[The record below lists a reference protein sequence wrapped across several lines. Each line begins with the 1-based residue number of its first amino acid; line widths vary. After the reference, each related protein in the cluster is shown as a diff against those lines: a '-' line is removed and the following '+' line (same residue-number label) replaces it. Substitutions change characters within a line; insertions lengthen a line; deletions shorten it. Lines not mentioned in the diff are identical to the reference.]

1 MRELTA
7 DDQQARTLGLALLD
21 ASRIYEGFVI
31 PTREG
36 RFWRSRPFP
45 PHRRAIIGLVGRQRR
60 FLSAAY
66 TLADAGLV
74 LEALGPVR
82 SMYEFRFCQRWLARD
97 PERNWKL
104 WMEAD
109 HKRRDY
115 WRAQLQQNAPALHD
129 AAVDA
134 LTPEQR
140 REGEAVAVARA
151 RLSAEIGDPLP
162 DDRFSIEQ
170 WATQVGMRFVYDTVY
185 RYQSNVLHPSMFA
198 VDLLLEPH
206 PTGARLRGEPS
217 SQFEAPSIYLDAAL
231 LLRDAL
237 QESGDMTPALSL
249 NNLPAIGAQLH
260 TLAERTTSARLSN
273 WRDFLADVMS

>member
-1 MRELTA
+1 MRELTV
-7 DDQQARTLGLALLD
+7 DDQQARALGLALLD
-21 ASRIYEGFVI
+21 ASRIYGGFVI
-31 PTREG
+31 PSREG
-36 RFWRSRPFP
+36 FWRSRPFP

-74 LEALGPVR
+74 MEALGPLR
-82 SMYEFRFCQRWLARD
+82 SMYEFLICQRWLARD

-140 REGEAVAVARA
+140 QEGEAVAVARQ
-151 RLSAEIGDPLP
+151 RLSAEIGDRLP
-162 DDRFSIEQ
+162 DDRFSILQ
-170 WATQVGMRFVYDTVY
+170 WATQVGMSFVYDTVY
-185 RYQSNVLHPSMFA
+185 RYQSSVLHPSMFA

-206 PTGARLRGEPS
+206 RDGVRLLGEPS
-217 SQFEAPSIYLDAAL
+217 TQFAVPSIYLDAAL

-237 QESGDMTPALSL
+237 QGSGDMTPALRL
-249 NNLPAIGAQLH
+249 NNLPAIGAELH
-260 TLAERTTSARLSN
+260 ALAERTTSARVPN
-273 WRDFLADVMS
+273 WRDFLAEAMS